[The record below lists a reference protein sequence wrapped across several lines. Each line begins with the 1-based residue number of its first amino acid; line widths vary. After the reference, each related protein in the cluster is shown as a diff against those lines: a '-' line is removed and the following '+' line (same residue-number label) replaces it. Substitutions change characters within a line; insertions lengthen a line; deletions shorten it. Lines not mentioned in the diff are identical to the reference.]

1 MEDERRRIRACSYC
15 GSTRIEAKILFG
27 GPMAQLDHK
36 DGKFRCLDCG
46 RESVPLDFNT
56 SYDVQDFMDSSES
69 QTQSPPAEDF
79 LRVPI
84 VPLNTAPLFK
94 MGPMELPIG
103 KVARVVNVNW
113 NENRLE
119 PLEFGVPFLDYW
131 RAISGKRYNAHEM
144 FLMDLSGINDG
155 TPNFIALKKLI
166 KHRYEMWLDIGIR
179 DVQDLFDSFA
189 MDISWAVAGTLTC
202 RSTKLYEEIFDLS
215 DRCVPCIYIDRE
227 VRWDRSGAGPK
238 DLGRLMRLLFNT
250 GFERL
255 AIIDLPR
262 LGKRKGY
269 SEHLA
274 SYLDGFEGELLIG
287 GGVRETDFDALQEL
301 GFRGALVDPFTPVIE
316 SIIEEPEEGEP
327 TEDSM
332 PSSAYSER
340 TMPEALP
347 HH

>member
-1 MEDERRRIRACSYC
+1 MEEKEQRIRACSYC
-15 GSTRIEAKILFG
+15 GSTRIEPKILFG

-36 DGKFRCLDCG
+36 DGKYWCLDCG
-46 RESVPLDFNT
+46 KESVPLDFHS
-56 SYDVQDFMDSSES
+56 SYEVQDFRESAES
-69 QTQSPPAEDF
+69 QTQDLPVEDF

-84 VPLNTAPLFK
+84 VPLNTGPLFR

-119 PLEFGVPFLDYW
+119 PLEFSVPFLDYW
-131 RAISGKRYNAHEM
+131 RAVSGKRYNAREM
-144 FLMDLSGINDG
+144 FLMDLSGMNDG
-155 TPNFIALKKLI
+155 KPNFMALKKLI

-189 MDISWAVAGTLTC
+189 MDISWAVAGTLSC
-202 RSTKLYEEIFDLS
+202 PSTKLFEEIFDLS

-227 VRWDRSGAGPK
+227 VRWDRSDAGPT
-238 DLGRLMRLLFNT
+238 DLGRLVRFLFDT

-262 LGKRKGY
+262 LGKREGY
-269 SEHLA
+269 SEHLVD
-274 SYLDGFEGELLIG
+274 YLEGYEGEILIG
-287 GGVRETDFDALQEL
+287 GGVRETDFETLQER
-301 GFRGALVDPFTPVIE
+301 GFKGALVDPFTPVIE
-316 SIIEEPEEGEP
+316 SIIEEPEDAEP

-332 PSSAYSER
+332 PSSDYSER
-340 TMPEALP
+340 RMPEALP